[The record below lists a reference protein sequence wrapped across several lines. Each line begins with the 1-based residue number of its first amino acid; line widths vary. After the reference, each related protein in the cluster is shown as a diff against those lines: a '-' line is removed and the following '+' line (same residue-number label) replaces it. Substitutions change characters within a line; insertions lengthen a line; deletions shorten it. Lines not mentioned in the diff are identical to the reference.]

1 MDQGMTAQ
9 ARDRNASRTQLVL
22 EPLRGR
28 RAWISVMAFLIASNL
43 LVAGAMLIVGAG
55 LWHSS
60 STVQMAWGANFGP
73 ATKDGEWWRL
83 GTAMF
88 LHFGV
93 VHLATNMLA
102 LWDSGRLVER
112 IFGPIRF
119 AAIYFGSGLAGNLLS
134 LIVQGD
140 RAVSGGASGAIFGIY
155 GAFLVYLL
163 HERRHFHPQDFRWMF
178 WGAAAFSAITLTLG
192 FLIPGIDNAAHVG
205 GLVTGSTAGF
215 VLLQPFA
222 SNDQSLR
229 RLQRLVAGGFG
240 LVVAALVASIPDP
253 IYRWSEEQAVRGE
266 IREFIGEDARI
277 NARLKSIL
285 DEGRT
290 DGASFD
296 QLAGRIETEVAE
308 SYEQSFEQLSA
319 LRVGPGV
326 PSAATLE
333 QLRRYA
339 EARRDAS
346 HALAEGVRK
355 RDPQQ
360 IRDALSSTRQ
370 AARPQPKTPPAQRPP
385 LKP

>member
-1 MDQGMTAQ
+1 MTARP
-9 ARDRNASRTQLVL
+9 RDRNANRTQLAL

-28 RAWISVMAFLIASNL
+28 CAWISVTAFLIGSNL

-93 VHLATNMLA
+93 LHLATNMLA
-102 LWDSGRLVER
+102 LWDGGRLVER
-112 IFGPIRF
+112 IFGPLRF
-119 AAIYFGSGLAGNLLS
+119 AAIYLSSGLTGNLLS

-140 RAVSGGASGAIFGIY
+140 QAVSGGASGAIFGIY

-163 HERRHFHPQDFRWMF
+163 HERRRLHPGDFRWMF
-178 WGAAAFSAITLTLG
+178 WGATAFSGITLMLG
-192 FLIPGIDNAAHVG
+192 FLIPGIDNAAHIG
-205 GLVTGSTAGF
+205 GFVTGSTAGF
-215 VLLQPFA
+215 VLLKPSA
-222 SNDQSLR
+222 TKYPSLR
-229 RLQRLVAGGFG
+229 RTQRLAAGAFG
-240 LVVAALVASIPDP
+240 LVVAALVARIPDP
-253 IYRWSEEQAVRGE
+253 VYRWSEEQAARGE

-277 NARLKSIL
+277 NAHLRKIL
-285 DEGRT
+285 EEGRSG
-290 DGASFD
+290 GASFE
-296 QLAGRIETEVAE
+296 QLAGRIEAEVTE
-308 SYEQSFEQLSA
+308 SYGQSFEQLSA
-319 LRVGPGV
+319 LHVGPGV
-326 PSAATLE
+326 PAAATLE

-355 RDPQQ
+355 NDPQQ
-360 IRDALSSTRQ
+360 IRDALSSARQ
-370 AARPQPKTPPAQRPP
+370 AARPQPKPAERPP
-385 LKP
+385 EP